1 MDRLAERFRAQN
13 PQILLR
19 RPEPT
24 TSGHSTSF
32 NRVNI
37 EQFFS
42 NPKSVLEKLPFN
54 ASDIYNCDENSVT
67 LVHVPP
73 KVFRERGQ
81 MILCKTTSSERG
93 VLVTLVGTV
102 SASSHYLPP

>member
-1 MDRLAERFRAQN
+1 M
-13 PQILLR
+13 
-19 RPEPT
+19 
-24 TSGHSTSF
+24 GHATSF

-67 LVHVPP
+67 TVHIPP
-73 KVFRERGQ
+73 KGLRERGQ
-81 MILCKTTSSERG
+81 MMLCKATSSERP
-93 VLVTLVGTV
+93 VLVTMVGTV
-102 SASSHYLPP
+102 SASSQYLPP